1 MNMLNKKKTES
12 GTQSISAF
20 NVIGE
25 GTIIKGDIQSS
36 GDLRVDGT
44 IEGVVHTKSKFVLGN
59 SGKVTGDINARN
71 ADISGSV
78 KGNVMIG
85 EILYLKS
92 SARING
98 DIETVKLIIES
109 GGEFNG
115 KCVMGKTSTKASDNT
130 IEKIPQEAN
139 KSGY

>member
-1 MNMLNKKKTES
+1 MLNKKKTES
-12 GTQSISAF
+12 GTPAISAF

-44 IEGVVHTKSKFVLGN
+44 IEGTVYTKSKFVLGN
-59 SGKVTGDINARN
+59 SGRVTGDIFAKN

-78 KGNVMIG
+78 KGNVNIG
-85 EILYLKS
+85 EILFLKS

-98 DIETVKLIIES
+98 DIETGKLIIES

-115 KCVMGKTSTKASDNT
+115 KCVMGKSSTKSSDST

-139 KSGY
+139 KSGI

>member
-92 SARING
+92 SARI
-98 DIETVKLIIES
+98 
-109 GGEFNG
+109 